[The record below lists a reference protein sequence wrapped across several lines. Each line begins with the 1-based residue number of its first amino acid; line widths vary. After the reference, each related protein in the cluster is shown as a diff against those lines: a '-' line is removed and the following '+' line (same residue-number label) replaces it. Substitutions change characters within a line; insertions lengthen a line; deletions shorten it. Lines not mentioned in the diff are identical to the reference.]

1 MASTTVRISAEARET
16 LRKLS
21 AQTGRKL
28 QDLVDEAVERL
39 RRELLLQQANKA
51 FLALRSDR
59 RAWADEV
66 RERADWEATLADGLE
81 E

>member
-1 MASTTVRISAEARET
+1 VASTTMRISSEARET

-28 QDLVDEAVERL
+28 QDLVDDAVERY
-39 RRELLLQQANKA
+39 RRELLLKEANTA
-51 FLALRSDR
+51 FLALRSDKG
-59 RAWADEV
+59 AWAEEEG
-66 RERADWEATLADGLE
+66 ERAAWETTLADGLE

>member
-1 MASTTVRISAEARET
+1 MASTTVRISSEAREA

-28 QDLVDEAVERL
+28 QDLVDEAVERY
-39 RRELLLQQANKA
+39 RRDIFLEEANAA
-51 FLALRSDR
+51 FLALRSDKT
-59 RAWADEV
+59 AWAEEE
-66 RERADWEATLADGLE
+66 RERAAWETTLADGLE